1 MMMGFFDFSSHIGS
15 LKTEKKYKE
24 ALSFF
29 KENKAH
35 YTNEQIGKNEYLISD
50 MVTCLRHSNYF
61 DAAFQF
67 LNIYQVKIEE
77 ETSERILTAYGWLLY
92 SKFKAENNS
101 GFVNYDASENE
112 YFDDEEHLGD
122 HHINAQKSPILTQIE
137 ELIPLLK
144 KYNSKFA
151 YSVLSR
157 LFSIVLKTEKK
168 KPAPNWNMV
177 SEFCDIFDP
186 DQLSTDCDTIQVE
199 RKGRMK
205 DMELAS
211 DRENWYAY
219 KTKALFK
226 LGAFQ
231 ECYEVSKKALES
243 FDSFHYSNDVWF
255 ARRIALSKKHL
266 GNKEDT
272 IFELKKI
279 LRQKKEWFIQKE
291 LSEMLYED
299 GKNYEAFEYAIQA
312 VNNFGP
318 LEFKVDLFF
327 LLGKILLN
335 MDEKE
340 KAFQHFS
347 LSKLLRLQEEWRVPQ
362 KVIDEL
368 QKFNLEEIKIE
379 NLGKLKCELKDYWD
393 TFKESA
399 PNKKNQ
405 NSRGETGVV
414 KTILH
419 NNEKGKNGFI
429 STDNGDIYF
438 TLPAHLELT
447 KDLVLGSKVSFTL
460 KMHRDKEQARITS
473 INK

>member
-1 MMMGFFDFSSHIGS
+1 MMGFFDFSRHIGS

-29 KENKAH
+29 KENKTH
-35 YTNEQIGKNEYLISD
+35 YTTEQIGKNEYLISD
-50 MVTCLRHSNYF
+50 MLTCLRHSNYF

-67 LNIYQVKIEE
+67 LNIYQIKIDE
-77 ETSERILTAYGWLLY
+77 ETSERILSSYGWLLY

-101 GFVNYDASENE
+101 GFVNYDSSEDE
-112 YFDDEEHLGD
+112 YFDDDEHLGD
-122 HHINAQKSPILTQIE
+122 HNNYAQKSPILTQIE

-168 KPAPNWNMV
+168 KPAPNWKLV
-177 SEFCDIFDP
+177 SDFCDVFDP
-186 DQLSTDCDTIQVE
+186 EQLSTDCDTIQVE
-199 RKGRMK
+199 RKGQMK

-231 ECYEVSKKALES
+231 ECFEVSKKALES
-243 FDSFHYSNDVWF
+243 FDTFHYSNDVWF

-266 GNKEDT
+266 GNKEDS
-272 IFELKKI
+272 ISELKNI
-279 LRQKKEWFIQKE
+279 LRKKKEWFIQKE

-312 VNNFGP
+312 ANNFGP

-347 LSKLLRLQEEWRVPQ
+347 LSKLLRLQEEWKVPQ
-362 KVIDEL
+362 KVFDEL
-368 QKFNLEEIKIE
+368 QKFSTEEIKVE
-379 NLGKLKCELKDYWD
+379 DLNKLKRELKNYWD
-393 TFKESA
+393 TFKEAA
-399 PNKKNQ
+399 PNNKVQ
-405 NSRGETGVV
+405 SSAAQAGVIR
-414 KTILH
+414 TIL
-419 NNEKGKNGFI
+419 NDNEKGKNGFI

-447 KDLVLGSKVSFTL
+447 KDLALGSKVSFTVR
-460 KMHRDKEQARITS
+460 MHKDKEQARITK
-473 INK
+473 IIT